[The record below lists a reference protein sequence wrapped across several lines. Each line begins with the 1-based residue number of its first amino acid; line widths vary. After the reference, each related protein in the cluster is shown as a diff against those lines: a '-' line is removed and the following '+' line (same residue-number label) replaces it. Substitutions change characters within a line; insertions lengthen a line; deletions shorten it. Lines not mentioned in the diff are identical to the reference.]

1 MAKVI
6 TEFCQN
12 HLGKWDVL
20 KEMIWKAAEV
30 GADYAKVQSMLA
42 EELTFRERFEEGK
55 IINNKVEV
63 IKRPY
68 KPEYD
73 RLKPMDLTKE
83 LFQKFVDECKSAGIE
98 PLTTIFTRQ
107 RIPFISSLSM
117 KAVKVAS
124 YDCGSFPLIRELKD
138 QFKYLYISTG
148 STFDEEI
155 EKTANILKN
164 TNFSFLHC
172 VTIYPTPLSVLNL
185 KRMDYLRK
193 FTQNVGFSDHSLIK
207 RDGIN
212 ASIIALALGADVVE
226 KHFTILKPEIIKDGP
241 VSINPN
247 QLKELVEFAKQ
258 TPDEI
263 MEYVKKHIT
272 NWEIS
277 LGAKI
282 RELSHEELLN
292 RDYYRGRF
300 ANKVNGEIIYN
311 WEEKKVF

>member
-1 MAKVI
+1 MVKVI
-6 TEFCQN
+6 AEFCQN
-12 HLGKWDVL
+12 HLGNWDIL

-30 GADYAKVQSMLA
+30 EADYAKVQSMLA

-55 IINNKVEV
+55 IINDKVEV
-63 IKRPY
+63 MKRPY
-68 KPEYD
+68 KPEFD

-98 PLTTIFTRQ
+98 PLTTIFTKQ
-107 RIPFISSLSM
+107 RIPFISSLGM
-117 KAVKVAS
+117 KIVKVAS
-124 YDCGSFPLIRELKD
+124 YDCGSYPLIRELKD
-138 QFKYLYISTG
+138 RFKYLYISTG

-164 TNFSFLHC
+164 SNFTFLHC
-172 VTIYPTPLSVLNL
+172 VTIYPTPLNVLNL
-185 KRMDYLRK
+185 KRMDYLRE

-207 RDGIN
+207 RDIIN
-212 ASIIALALGADVVE
+212 ASIIALALGANVVE
-226 KHFTILKPEIIKDGP
+226 KHFTILKSEKTKDGP
-241 VSINPN
+241 ISVNSN

-263 MEYVKKHIT
+263 MEYVKKHIAD
-272 NWEIS
+272 WEIS
-277 LGAKI
+277 LGEKI

-311 WEEKKVF
+311 WEEKKVS

>member
-1 MAKVI
+1 MVKVI
-6 TEFCQN
+6 AEFCQN
-12 HLGKWDVL
+12 HLGNWDIL

-30 GADYAKVQSMLA
+30 EADYAKVQSMLA

-55 IINNKVEV
+55 IINDKVEV
-63 IKRPY
+63 MKRPY
-68 KPEYD
+68 KPEFD

-107 RIPFISSLSM
+107 RIPFILSLGM
-117 KAVKVAS
+117 KVVKVAS
-124 YDCGSFPLIRELKD
+124 YDCGSFPLIRELKHR
-138 QFKYLYISTG
+138 FKYLLISTG

-164 TNFSFLHC
+164 SNFAFLHC
-172 VTIYPTPLSVLNL
+172 VTIYPTPLNVLNL
-185 KRMDYLRK
+185 KRMDYLRE
-193 FTQNVGFSDHSLIK
+193 FTQDVGFSDHSLIK

-212 ASIIALALGADVVE
+212 ASIIALALGADVIE
-226 KHFTILKPEIIKDGP
+226 KHFTILKPEITKDGP

-263 MEYVKKHIT
+263 MEYVKKHIA

-277 LGAKI
+277 LGKKI
-282 RELSHEELLN
+282 RELSHEELSN

-300 ANKVNGEIIYN
+300 ANKVNGEIIFN
-311 WEEKKVF
+311 WEEKKVL